1 MNGND
6 KNVNYKFKIVIEEV
20 LEQNAKKMKK
30 FVVNQSNILKFVF
43 VVIQL
48 AKLVVR
54 IIIVQLVQ

>member
-30 FVVNQSNILKFVF
+30 FVVNLGNILLFVF

>member
-30 FVVNQSNILKFVF
+30 FVVNQGNIS
-43 VVIQL
+43 
-48 AKLVVR
+48 
-54 IIIVQLVQ
+54 